1 MFYRRRQENKNVPRK
16 DQVQIFD
23 DQVRHNKIDNIML
36 LISVPGWEG
45 GVDGDRQRGA
55 PRHPQPRGGPRVPD
69 GRHLPLLLVG
79 GMGPGQLHLLLL
91 HHHDHHRVLPIVGI
105 TEHIIEQD
113 FGQ

>member
-23 DQVRHNKIDNIML
+23 DQVRHNKKDNMI
-36 LISVPGWEG
+36 LISLPGWEG

-55 PRHPQPRGGPRVPD
+55 ARHPQPRGGPRVPD

-79 GMGPGQLHLLLL
+79 GMGPGQLHLFLL
-91 HHHDHHRVLPIVGI
+91 HHHDNHWVLKDY
-105 TEHIIEQD
+105 IIKQGC
-113 FGQ
+113 GQ